1 MAPESNLLSWRLDPM
16 KLESFFL
23 SIVLIALPMSPEN
36 VQQFDSICTDGA
48 DLAIEAS
55 EARENPNSI
64 SIDEMLSRAYQE
76 NRPRYLGARIDP
88 DPIFS
93 EVILQAILFAYGGYA
108 DGLTRTQVFERFY
121 SVCRRNINS
130 ESANQNGESWYSRD

>member
-1 MAPESNLLSWRLDPM
+1 
-16 KLESFFL
+16 
-23 SIVLIALPMSPEN
+23 MSPEN

-108 DGLTRTQVFERFY
+108 DGLTRTQAFERFY
-121 SVCRRNINS
+121 SVCRQNINS
-130 ESANQNGESWYSRD
+130 DSANQNGESWYSRD

>member
-1 MAPESNLLSWRLDPM
+1 M

-23 SIVLIALPMSPEN
+23 SIVLIALPTSPEN
-36 VQQFDSICTDGA
+36 VQQFDSICNDGA
-48 DLAIEAS
+48 SLAVEAS
-55 EARENPNSI
+55 EARKTPNALSV
-64 SIDEMLSRAYQE
+64 DEMLSRAYE
-76 NRPRYLGARIDP
+76 EDRPRYLGARIDP

-108 DGLTRTQVFERFY
+108 DGLTRAQVFERFY

-130 ESANQNGESWYSRD
+130 ESANENGESWYSHD

>member
-1 MAPESNLLSWRLDPM
+1 M

-23 SIVLIALPMSPEN
+23 GIVLIALPMPPES

-48 DLAIEAS
+48 NLTVEAS
-55 EARENPNSI
+55 EAQENPNSI
-64 SIDEMLSRAYQE
+64 SIDEMLARAYEE

-108 DGLTRTQVFERFY
+108 DGLTRKQVFERFY

-130 ESANQNGESWYSRD
+130 GSANQNGESWYSRD